1 MLFKHDRI
9 NDRIIKGFYDDKGGW
24 QSFNP
29 HNRHENYNDLIVLA
43 DCISA
48 MEAEMSAANN
58 GEEGAFRR
66 YDELEKTVIK
76 QYNKFIPE
84 GWDKERPLQEK
95 FWRVVLEAF
104 NDYE

>member
-9 NDRIIKGFYDDKGGW
+9 NDRIIIGFYDDKGGW

-48 MEAEMSAANN
+48 MEAEMRAATM
-58 GEEGAFRR
+58 A
-66 YDELEKTVIK
+66 KA
-76 QYNKFIPE
+76 
-84 GWDKERPLQEK
+84 WPLDAMMRSK
-95 FWRVVLEAF
+95 KLL
-104 NDYE
+104 